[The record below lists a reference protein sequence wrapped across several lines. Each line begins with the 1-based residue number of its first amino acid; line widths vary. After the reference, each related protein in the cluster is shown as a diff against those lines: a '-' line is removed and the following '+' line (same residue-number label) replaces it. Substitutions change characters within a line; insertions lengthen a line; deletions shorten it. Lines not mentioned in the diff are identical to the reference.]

1 MRRYC
6 RLSTNT
12 QLLAEVQHLM
22 KVGKNNFKPPP
33 KVESSVVRVTPRVPV
48 PDINF
53 LEWDGLLRIVF
64 NRKHKTVGAIFR
76 QRDVVEMLRANY
88 NAFLSLSGSAAP
100 PLQTEEETKERLIAA
115 LADAQMAES
124 RSAAL
129 DVDDFLMML
138 ATFNRHGFH
147 FA

>member
-1 MRRYC
+1 
-6 RLSTNT
+6 
-12 QLLAEVQHLM
+12 
-22 KVGKNNFKPPP
+22 
-33 KVESSVVRVTPRVPV
+33 V

>member
-1 MRRYC
+1 
-6 RLSTNT
+6 
-12 QLLAEVQHLM
+12 M

-76 QRDVVEMLRANY
+76 QRDVVDMLRQNY
-88 NAFLSLSGSAAP
+88 NTFLAMSGSCRQISVTRVYSAQRGGAGAGAVRSGAAG
-100 PLQTEEETKERLIAA
+100 R
-115 LADAQMAES
+115 
-124 RSAAL
+124 
-129 DVDDFLMML
+129 
-138 ATFNRHGFH
+138 
-147 FA
+147 